1 MVEMTKPLIGVPTR
15 YHEKTETVGQIRHY
29 LDAILWA
36 GGLPLMIPSVCER
49 AQMLEYVER
58 IDGVLL
64 PGSPTDI
71 DPARYGAEP
80 HPRLGRVYAERE
92 TIDFALLESADRFD
106 LPLMGICFGA
116 QSLNVHRG
124 GSLVQDIPALVS
136 NPIEHNDSVRHMVRV
151 AEDSLIRTLAGKG
164 EVEVVSDHHQS
175 IQNVGRNLRSVAVAA
190 DGVIEAVEDATGRF
204 VVGVQ
209 WHPER
214 GWRDD
219 ALSKALFK
227 ALIETAQKRNP
238 RAHSV

>member
-1 MVEMTKPLIGVPTR
+1 MTKPLIGVPAR

-36 GGLPLMIPSVCER
+36 GGLPLMIPSVCDRE
-49 AQMLEYVER
+49 QVLGYVER

-80 HPRLGRVYAERE
+80 HPMMGRVYPERE
-92 TIDFALLESADRFD
+92 TIDFALLDSAERLN

-136 NPIEHNDSVRHMVRV
+136 NPIEHNGSVRHVVRV
-151 AEDSLIRTLAGKG
+151 AADSLVGKLAGRG
-164 EVEVVSDHHQS
+164 EVEIVSDHHQS
-175 IQNVGRNLRSVAVAA
+175 IQAVGRNLRSVAVAP

-214 GWRDD
+214 DWRDD

-227 ALIETAQKRNP
+227 SLIEEAQKRNP
-238 RAHSV
+238 RARPV